1 MATAPSSNLLSAL
14 SQLQGSRPVA
24 PAPRAA
30 PNAAPSGAFAAEL
43 NVRVGEAGPA
53 RLAAAAPAAAQTPP
67 APTSPPPSR
76 TRGLGQH
83 VNILV

>member
-14 SQLQGSRPVA
+14 SQLQGSRPA
-24 PAPRAA
+24 ASAPRAA
-30 PNAAPSGAFAAEL
+30 PAVAPSGAFAAEL
-43 NVRVGEAGPA
+43 NARVGEAGPA
-53 RLAAAAPAAAQTPP
+53 RIAAAAPAAAQAP
-67 APTSPPPSR
+67 AAPASPPPTR